1 MTIHKE
7 KKIIRIRQLTI
18 HKENNQ
24 NPTLLPKTLFSSNC
38 VSGQRQHKRFPML
51 GNKYNYQYYHH
62 KRLKGFPSNV
72 GQYVA
77 LYWLSGS
84 IPYLARLTWIYL
96 TKFQQIQRRN
106 ETNTYTNETCMIQ
119 IRIHIQMRK
128 DTNANANTNEK

>member
-1 MTIHKE
+1 
-7 KKIIRIRQLTI
+7 
-18 HKENNQ
+18 
-24 NPTLLPKTLFSSNC
+24 
-38 VSGQRQHKRFPML
+38 ML
-51 GNKYNYQYYHH
+51 DNKYNYHYYHH

-96 TKFQQIQRRN
+96 TKFRQIQRRN
-106 ETNTYTNETCMIQ
+106 ETNTNTNDRNTNTNETCMIQ